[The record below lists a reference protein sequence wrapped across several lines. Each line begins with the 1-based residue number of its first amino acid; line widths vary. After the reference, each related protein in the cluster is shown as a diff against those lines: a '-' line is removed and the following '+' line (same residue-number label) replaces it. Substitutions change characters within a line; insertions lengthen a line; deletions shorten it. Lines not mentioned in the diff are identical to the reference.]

1 MRGLSSYYQ
10 NMGVFE
16 RLFSVDYATRDLT
29 QVKKAFNDF
38 SELETR
44 YPESPYAPAAHQYM
58 IYLRNVLANHQIEVA
73 QFYFNRQAYVAA
85 ANRAS
90 MVVEHYQGAPVVP
103 DALVIMVK
111 SYHQLRQTDLEN
123 QALQVLS
130 YNYPNSIYAHEV
142 VGKELSSQKIIIAPK
157 QEKPLPPEP
166 RQALAPPPHNPMMT
180 AYQNNGLRG
189 STTTV
194 ADIVREMR
202 KSGLIKPVTPQ
213 QAAALPAATQLATT
227 GQQPAAATQPQV
239 YAQITTKTSQK
250 LTLADVWKN
259 MSHSSKSD
267 NSSKDAAGST
277 PPPVNNQVAQSNG
290 DRR

>member
-1 MRGLSSYYQ
+1 
-10 NMGVFE
+10 
-16 RLFSVDYATRDLT
+16 
-29 QVKKAFNDF
+29 
-38 SELETR
+38 
-44 YPESPYAPAAHQYM
+44 M

-123 QALQVLS
+123 QAMQVLS
-130 YNYPNSIYAHEV
+130 YNYPDSIYAREV
-142 VGKELSSQKIIIAPK
+142 SGKEINSQKVMIVSK

-166 RQALAPPPHNPMMT
+166 KQVLAPPKHAPVT
-180 AYQNNGLRG
+180 TSYQTNGSRG

-194 ADIVREMR
+194 ADIVKEMR
-202 KSGLIKPVTPQ
+202 KSGWIKPSAHPLPNTVGAAAAQAQP
-213 QAAALPAATQLATT
+213 QAAAKA
-227 GQQPAAATQPQV
+227 
-239 YAQITTKTSQK
+239 KSSSK
-250 LTLADVWKN
+250 LTLGDMWNKIGGTNFFSKN
-259 MSHSSKSD
+259 SKAD
-267 NSSKDAAGST
+267 NSLNDAIDST
-277 PPPVNNQVAQSNG
+277 PTPASQQVAQNTNG